1 MAQTISE
8 LEKERA
14 KLLEA
19 IEAQASQI
27 STKRTPSSS
36 ASSNEA
42 RPHTLNDWLNAAE
55 QVMPVSQN
63 ASSSSSRDSTRQQSR
78 PASNKPP
85 MNTPNNKVSFF
96 GVIIMLS
103 LLLTVIGVVYIAYTT
118 IQKDLQQMSNI
129 HNETIETMAQLQED
143 MIALRETVEQG
154 GNSDAFEE
162 VNARL
167 DQYEQELSGLKHLQ
181 ANMQNQRARI
191 NPNALNDV
199 TQTLERQMESRL
211 QGLVDQLKQSGLALE
226 ALNTDETQQEATQN
240 EMSVNEPQV
249 AEPQAP
255 SVPRI
260 EEKLVRLVETKSS
273 QEEGVVWLKQQTPE
287 HYVLQLASMQERAG
301 IEKIIA
307 DKNIKNAQIIPQIRD
322 GKQSYVLVLGPYSQ
336 RTQANQASIEVKEET
351 KISPW
356 IRRVRDLSNRLE

>member
-118 IQKDLQQMSNI
+118 IQKDLQQMSNL
-129 HNETIETMAQLQED
+129 HNETLETMAQLQDD
-143 MIALRETVEQG
+143 MIGLRETVEQG
-154 GNSDAFEE
+154 GNSDAFAE
-162 VNARL
+162 VTARL

-211 QGLVDQLKQSGLALE
+211 QGLVDQLKQSGVALDSLKTNE
-226 ALNTDETQQEATQN
+226 TEVAQTD
-240 EMSVNEPQV
+240 MSVNEPTV
-249 AEPQAP
+249 AQPKEPT
-255 SVPRI
+255 VPRV
-260 EEKLVRLVETKSS
+260 EEKLVRLVEAKPASND
-273 QEEGVVWLKQQTPE
+273 GVSWLKQQTPE

-307 DKNIKNAQIIPQIRD
+307 DKNIKNAQIIPQVRD
-322 GKQSYVLVLGPYSQ
+322 GKQSYVLVIGSFSQ
-336 RTQANQASIEVKEET
+336 RTEANQASIDIKAET
-351 KISPW
+351 NISPW
-356 IRRVRDLSNRLE
+356 IRRVRDLSSRID

>member
-27 STKRTPSSS
+27 STKRSPSSS
-36 ASSNEA
+36 ASTNEA

-63 ASSSSSRDSTRQQSR
+63 ASSSSSRDSSRQQSR

-129 HNETIETMAQLQED
+129 HNETIETMTQLQED

-154 GNSDAFEE
+154 GNSEAFEE
-162 VNARL
+162 VIARL
-167 DQYEQELSGLKHLQ
+167 DQYEQELSGIKHLQ
-181 ANMQNQRARI
+181 ANMQNQRPRL

-211 QGLVDQLKQSGLALE
+211 QGLVDQLKQSGVALDGV
-226 ALNTDETQQEATQN
+226 TSDEPETTQN
-240 EMSVNEPQV
+240 EMTINEPTV
-249 AEPQAP
+249 AEPKEP
-255 SVPRI
+255 SVPRV
-260 EEKLVRLVETKSS
+260 EEKLVRLVETQSAKEDDGLS
-273 QEEGVVWLKQQTPE
+273 WLKQQTPE

-301 IEKIIA
+301 IEKIIEN
-307 DKNIKNAQIIPQIRD
+307 KNIKNAQIIPQLRD
-322 GKQSYVLVLGPYSQ
+322 GKQSYVLVLGSYSQ
-336 RTQANQASIEVKEET
+336 RTEANQASIQVKEET

-356 IRRVRDLSNRLE
+356 IRRVRDLTSRVE

>member
-78 PASNKPP
+78 PASKPP

-154 GNSDAFEE
+154 GNSEAFEE
-162 VNARL
+162 VVARL
-167 DQYEQELSGLKHLQ
+167 DQYEEELSGLKHLQ

-211 QGLVDQLKQSGLALE
+211 QGLVDQLKQSGLALDSSKSE
-226 ALNTDETQQEATQN
+226 ESEVQS
-240 EMSVNEPQV
+240 EMTVNEPKV
-249 AEPQAP
+249 AEPKEP
-255 SVPRI
+255 SVPRV
-260 EEKLVRLVETKSS
+260 EEKLVRLVEEKSAS
-273 QEEGVVWLKQQTPE
+273 QDGVSWLKKQTPE

-307 DKNIKNAQIIPQIRD
+307 DKNIKNAQIIPQVRD
-322 GKQSYVLVLGPYSQ
+322 GKQSHVLVVGSYSQ
-336 RTQANQASIEVKEET
+336 RTEANQASIKIKQDT
-351 KISPW
+351 NISPW
-356 IRRVRDLSNRLE
+356 IRRVRDLSSRID

>member
-8 LEKERA
+8 LEQERA

-27 STKRTPSSS
+27 STKRSPSSGS
-36 ASSNEA
+36 SSNEA

-63 ASSSSSRDSTRQQSR
+63 ASSSHSRDASRQQSR

-118 IQKDLQQMSNI
+118 VQKDLQQMSNL
-129 HNETIETMAQLQED
+129 HNETLETMVQLQED
-143 MIALRETVEQG
+143 MIALRDTVEQG
-154 GNSDAFEE
+154 GNSDAFET
-162 VNARL
+162 VMARL
-167 DQYEQELSGLKHLQ
+167 DQYEQELSGLKNLQ
-181 ANMQNQRARI
+181 ANMQNQRPRL

-211 QGLVDQLKQSGLALE
+211 QGLVDQLKRSGVALE
-226 ALNTDETQQEATQN
+226 TSTSNGSQTTHND
-240 EMSVNEPQV
+240 MSVNEPTV
-249 AEPQAP
+249 AEPKAP
-255 SVPRI
+255 SVPRA
-260 EEKLVRLVETKSS
+260 EERLVRLVESKSTS
-273 QEEGVVWLKQQTPE
+273 SNGVNWLKQQTPE

-301 IEKIIA
+301 IEKVIA
-307 DKNIKNAQIIPQIRD
+307 DKNIRNAQIIPQVRD
-322 GKQSYVLVLGPYSQ
+322 GKQSFVLVVGSYSQ
-336 RTQANQASIEVKEET
+336 RTEANQASIQIKDDT
-351 KISPW
+351 NISPW
-356 IRRVRDLSNRLE
+356 IRRVRDLSGRVE